1 MVCEQI
7 SRPFLRSWRQI
18 YRFSAGRA
26 TIGKRYLALKG
37 VFMRHVRL
45 FSLFVTAL
53 FTASLP
59 APASA
64 TTQNFVTIDRVGVQF
79 TNLYV
84 RFTTALTLS
93 CNWGALYLD
102 ITTDKGK
109 AILSVLLTA
118 RAAGIQLSRVDYA
131 MDGSGLC
138 TIDLVEI

>member
-1 MVCEQI
+1 MGRV
-7 SRPFLRSWRQI
+7 RPI
-18 YRFSAGRA
+18 
-26 TIGKRYLALKG
+26 
-37 VFMRHVRL
+37 
-45 FSLFVTAL
+45 LFVGAL
-53 FTASLP
+53 FAANLSVP
-59 APASA
+59 ANA

-84 RFTTALTLS
+84 RFTTSLTLS

-118 RAAGIQLSRVDYA
+118 RAAGIQLSRVDYT